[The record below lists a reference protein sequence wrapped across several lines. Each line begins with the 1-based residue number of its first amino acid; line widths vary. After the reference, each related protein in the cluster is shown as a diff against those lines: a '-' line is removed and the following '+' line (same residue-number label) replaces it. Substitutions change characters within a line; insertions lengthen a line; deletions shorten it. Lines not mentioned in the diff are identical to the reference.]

1 MQKRAKRWIA
11 LGLGV
16 MAGLAAMAGWADWA
30 PYRPPQRPLRIG
42 LWHGPPFEIVYPDG
56 RVGGLGPDVVNE
68 AARRLGIRLQWVS
81 PREGPEQLL
90 PSGQLDL
97 WGNMSVTPERRR
109 RLFLTQAW
117 SENHYGLVSLAGKG
131 RRPNEVVGAINSPV
145 SLYMVGQVKASA
157 PLRKYEDRDR
167 LFDALCVGEIGYF
180 LIDQR
185 SLVQNAMKRSPACRG
200 ASFEVTFLPH
210 TQLEIATGAA
220 PGMETHA
227 KTIRREI
234 DRMAIDGTLGRIS
247 APYAVGLGSTD
258 WMLKLSEAE
267 RRQQSLQLGI
277 GLTALVVVMI
287 TWQGR
292 RVRAARQQAE
302 KALGEAERANQAK
315 SEFLATMSHEI
326 RTPMNGVIG
335 MTNLLLETSLDRDQR
350 EFGES
355 IRASAGSLLSIINDV
370 LDYSKIHSG
379 ALMLEQVAFHPLAL
393 TQSVLD
399 GLLPLAAQKGL
410 DVRLDPASE
419 PPWVLGDAG
428 RVRQVLVNLVG
439 NAIKFTEHG
448 EVMIS
453 WQSAEREGG
462 QVELMAAVT
471 DTGVGIPANL
481 QQVVFERFRQA
492 DASTTRRFGGTG
504 LGLAISKVLV
514 EAMGGEIGVHSEPG
528 RGSSF
533 WFRLVLPVAAE
544 PQLPGGEREERRAEA
559 MSWVRSPRVLVVE
572 DNAVNRKVAAH
583 ALRRL
588 GCAVELA
595 GNGREALERCAT
607 GTFDLI
613 FMDCLMPEMDGYAA
627 TVELRERER
636 GGQRTPVVAMTASV
650 LDEERRRCVESGMDD
665 FVAKPWQP
673 EEIRE
678 ALVRWCGSLIG
689 DKLTACEPSA
699 GGHFPHS

>member
-1 MQKRAKRWIA
+1 MRLRPKRLIA
-11 LGLGV
+11 FGLGAL
-16 MAGLAAMAGWADWA
+16 AGLTAMVGWRDWA
-30 PYRPPQRPLRIG
+30 PYRPPQRALKIG
-42 LWHGPPFEIVYPDG
+42 VWHGPPFEIVYPDG
-56 RVGGLGPDVVNE
+56 RVGGLGPEVVNE

-97 WGNMSVTPERRR
+97 WGNMSVTPERRAHF
-109 RLFLTQAW
+109 FLTQAW

-131 RRPNEVVGAINSPV
+131 LKPNEVVGSINSPV
-145 SLYMVGQVKASA
+145 SLYMVGQVKPSA

-185 SLVQNAMKRSPACRG
+185 SLVQNALTRSDACSG
-200 ASFEVTFLPH
+200 ASFAVTFLPN
-210 TQLEIATGAA
+210 TSLEIATGAA
-220 PGMETHA
+220 PGMEPHA
-227 KTIRREI
+227 KAIRREI
-234 DRMAIDGTLGRIS
+234 DRMAMDGTLGRIS

-277 GLTALVVVMI
+277 GLTALVVVLI

-302 KALGEAERANQAK
+302 KALREAERADAAK

-370 LDYSKIHSG
+370 LDYSKINSG
-379 ALMLEQVAFHPLAL
+379 ALMLEQAPFHPLVL

-399 GLLPLAAQKGL
+399 VLLPLAAQKGL
-410 DVRLDPASE
+410 SMQLDPDSE

-428 RVRQVLVNLVG
+428 RVRQVLVNLLG
-439 NAIKFTEHG
+439 NAIKFTERG
-448 EVMIS
+448 QVTIS
-453 WQSAEREGG
+453 WQSAEQENGR
-462 QVELMAAVT
+462 VELVAAVT

-533 WFRLVLPVAAE
+533 WFRLVLPVAAA
-544 PQLPGGEREERRAEA
+544 PPLPTAEVEERRAEA
-559 MSWVRSPRVLVVE
+559 MNWARSPRVLVVE
-572 DNAVNRKVAAH
+572 DNAVNRKLAAH
-583 ALRRL
+583 TLKRF

-607 GTFDLI
+607 ETFDLI

-627 TVELRERER
+627 TAALRERER
-636 GGQRTPVVAMTASV
+636 GERWTPVVAMTASV
-650 LDEERRRCVESGMDD
+650 LDEERRRCMESGMDD

-673 EEIRE
+673 DEIRE
-678 ALVRWCGSLIG
+678 SLRRWCRPLVG
-689 DKLTACEPSA
+689 DKLAACEPTA
-699 GGHFPHS
+699 GGRSPHS